1 MTRPHLVPVSTT
13 KKIRLPFMGLY
24 QSALDLELD
33 EDFERDMEYHGLSVS
48 DSQDLFDT
56 IHDATDYQKYNNL
69 LCKRYADH
77 VAGLLTEEYGTNIT
91 FSEAE
96 YVPLNGQ
103 NVGDCVI
110 VSVLVSELPS
120 LEQLSSH
127 IGLDDIWDDLQG
139 VSGKYFTSR
148 SGFISF
154 YDPNITRLKAAKYEN
169 WDEAYIMV
177 LVELMCAHLPEVTR
191 YDALEYD
198 LEQSFIEHLS
208 STDGVRGIWEQ
219 CVSTSDLD
227 KIDTLL
233 QGDDDDDV
241 Q

>member
-33 EDFERDMEYHGLSVS
+33 NQFERDMEYHDLSIE
-48 DSQDLFDT
+48 QCQELFDV
-56 IHDATDYQKYNNL
+56 IHDATDYPKYNNL
-69 LCKRYADH
+69 LVTQYADH
-77 VAGLLTEEYGTNIT
+77 VADLINAEYGTDIT

-139 VSGKYFTSR
+139 VSDKYFTSR

-154 YDPNITRLKAAKYEN
+154 YDPNITHLKGAKYEN

-208 STDGVRGIWEQ
+208 YTDGVRGIWEQ
-219 CVSTSDLD
+219 CVRASDLD
-227 KIDTLL
+227 KINELL
-233 QGDDDDDV
+233 QGDGNV
-241 Q
+241 